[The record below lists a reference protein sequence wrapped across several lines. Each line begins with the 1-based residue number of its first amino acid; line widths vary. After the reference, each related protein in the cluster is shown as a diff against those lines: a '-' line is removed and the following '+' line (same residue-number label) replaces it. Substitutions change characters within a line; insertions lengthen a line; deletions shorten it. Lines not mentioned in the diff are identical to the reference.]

1 LFLNKLIRMNSD
13 IYNTIE
19 KKEEVDEIVINQLK
33 VSCLKGNFV
42 PWVYHSWLFSNEK
55 LKKL

>member
-1 LFLNKLIRMNSD
+1 MKSD

-33 VSCLKGNFV
+33 VICLKGNFV
-42 PWVYHSWLFSNEK
+42 PGGLP
-55 LKKL
+55 

>member
-1 LFLNKLIRMNSD
+1 MKSD

-33 VSCLKGNFV
+33 VICLKGNFV
-42 PWVYHSWLFSNEK
+42 PRGFHSFGSSATKN
-55 LKKL
+55 